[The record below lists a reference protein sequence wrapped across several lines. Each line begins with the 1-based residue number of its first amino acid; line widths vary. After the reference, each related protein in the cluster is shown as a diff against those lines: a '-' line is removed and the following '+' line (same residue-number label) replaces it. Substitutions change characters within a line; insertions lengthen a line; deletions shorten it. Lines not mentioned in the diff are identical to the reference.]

1 MGRSGAVDGRRA
13 VGASGSSGRDVAI
26 NESGAIGTV
35 SGSTGFCPGFR
46 PSDVSCESEAGKTTT
61 RRSRKKWATRNDNGT
76 GGDGETEDLASP
88 DPGIYARIGVH
99 ARSGSSPGSPAT
111 NMFVE
116 KENENDD
123 IPMMSENVAV
133 ASVAGICA
141 DGREAEGKAEDDDA
155 EVAFSVEKMEGMG
168 RRRPLG
174 PVRRSVELGQLP
186 VSK

>member
-1 MGRSGAVDGRRA
+1 
-13 VGASGSSGRDVAI
+13 
-26 NESGAIGTV
+26 
-35 SGSTGFCPGFR
+35 
-46 PSDVSCESEAGKTTT
+46 
-61 RRSRKKWATRNDNGT
+61 
-76 GGDGETEDLASP
+76 
-88 DPGIYARIGVH
+88 
-99 ARSGSSPGSPAT
+99 
-111 NMFVE
+111 MFVE